1 MSPDEGRLPAHAHGV
16 AEQRNKPE
24 GAAVPSEHQQA
35 EEMRD
40 DVPST
45 IARSDDKAVRTYK
58 KTLES
63 AEDSY
68 GPGERAH
75 RAAFSALKHTH
86 EKVGDHWE
94 PKEEPG
100 PSDAQ
105 AAQKGADSLKRPKET
120 ADGVDTRATKA
131 HLLDVAK
138 KLGVSGRS
146 RMRKDELV
154 EAIRKANARATRKA
168 RS

>member
-1 MSPDEGRLPAHAHGV
+1 VS
-16 AEQRNKPE
+16 
-24 GAAVPSEHQQA
+24 SEHQQA

-45 IARSDDKAVRTYK
+45 IARSDDKAVRTFK

-68 GPGERAH
+68 GDGERAH
-75 RAAFSALKHTH
+75 RAAFGALKHTY

-94 PKEEPG
+94 PKEQAG
-100 PSDAQ
+100 PSDPQ
-105 AAQKGADSLKRPKET
+105 AEQKGADSLERPKET
-120 ADGVDTRATKA
+120 AEGVDTNASKA
-131 HLLDVAK
+131 HLVEVAK
-138 KLGVSGRS
+138 KLDITGAT

-154 EAIRKANARATRKA
+154 DEIRKANARATRRA
-168 RS
+168 RSS

>member
-1 MSPDEGRLPAHAHGV
+1 M
-16 AEQRNKPE
+16 
-24 GAAVPSEHQQA
+24 PSEHQQA
-35 EEMRD
+35 EKMRA

-68 GPGERAH
+68 DDGERAH
-75 RAAFSALKHTH
+75 RAAFGALKHTY

-94 PKEEPG
+94 PKEQAG
-100 PSDAQ
+100 PSDQQ
-105 AAQKGADSLKRPKET
+105 AEQKAPDSLEQPKET
-120 ADGVDTRATKA
+120 AEGVDAQASKA
-131 HLLDVAK
+131 HLVDVAK
-138 KLGVSGRS
+138 KVGVTGAT
-146 RMRKDELV
+146 RMRKAELV
-154 EAIRKANARATRKA
+154 DEIRKANARATRRA

>member
-1 MSPDEGRLPAHAHGV
+1 M
-16 AEQRNKPE
+16 
-24 GAAVPSEHQQA
+24 PSKHQQA

-68 GPGERAH
+68 GEGERAH
-75 RAAFSALKHTH
+75 RAAYGALKHTY

-94 PKEEPG
+94 PKEEAG
-100 PSDAQ
+100 PSDPQ
-105 AAQKGADSLKRPKET
+105 AEQRAPDSLERPKET
-120 ADGVDTRATKA
+120 AEGSTRTRARPICV
-131 HLLDVAK
+131 DVAK
-138 KLGVSGRS
+138 KLGVTGAS

-154 EAIRKANARATRKA
+154 DEIRKANARATRQA

>member
-1 MSPDEGRLPAHAHGV
+1 M
-16 AEQRNKPE
+16 
-24 GAAVPSEHQQA
+24 PSEHQQA
-35 EEMRD
+35 EEMRE

-68 GPGERAH
+68 GDGERAH
-75 RAAFSALKHTH
+75 RAAFGALKHTY

-94 PKEEPG
+94 PKEQAG
-100 PSDAQ
+100 PSDEQ
-105 AAQKGADSLKRPKET
+105 AEQKAPDSLKRPKKT
-120 ADGVDTRATKA
+120 AEGVDARATKA
-131 HLLDVAK
+131 HLVDVAK
-138 KLGVSGRS
+138 KVGVTGAT
-146 RMRKDELV
+146 RMRKAELV
-154 EAIRKANARATRKA
+154 DEIRKANARATRRA

>member
-1 MSPDEGRLPAHAHGV
+1 VS
-16 AEQRNKPE
+16 
-24 GAAVPSEHQQA
+24 SEHQQA

-94 PKEEPG
+94 PKDEKG
-100 PSDAQ
+100 PSDPQ
-105 AAQKGADSLKRPKET
+105 AKRGGRFAREGGGQT
-120 ADGVDTRATKA
+120 AGGVDVEGHTRDE
-131 HLLDVAK
+131 LYERAK
-138 KLGVSGRS
+138 KLGVAGRS
-146 RMRKDELV
+146 NMSKLELAQAIARKQD
-154 EAIRKANARATRKA
+154 
-168 RS
+168 